1 MATKSDQAAQA
12 ATRIRHRYT
21 QKDTI
26 NYKKI
31 NLLIDEEV
39 KTFNSISDSINA
51 INKRILALEKSENES
66 DMEEASILKEEKA
79 QKEKDHKKYSESI
92 KGGTIAENILK
103 KFSDSQAATDSE
115 QIGAIA
121 GFNDAAIKN
130 PAEESAA
137 PKQPAEMKSIQMMVE
152 KRFTHNEIKNS
163 FAKKNLNYFSEI
175 AKADQIAD
183 QIANTKNLAI

>member
-21 QKDTI
+21 QKDTV

-39 KTFNSISDSINA
+39 KTFNSISDSINK
-51 INKRILALEKSENES
+51 INKDIFALEKSE
-66 DMEEASILKEEKA
+66 SIEDKEKANKLKEEKA
-79 QKEKDHKKYSESI
+79 QKEKDYKKYSESI
-92 KGGTIAENILK
+92 KGGTIAENVLK
-103 KFSDSQAATDSE
+103 KFSDSQAATDTE

-121 GFNDAAIKN
+121 GFNNSDIKN
-130 PAEESAA
+130 PVEESAA
-137 PKQPAEMKSIQMMVE
+137 PKQTAEMKSIQMMVE

-175 AKADQIAD
+175 AKADQIA
-183 QIANTKNLAI
+183 NTKNLAI